1 MRTIE
6 LGVLGMRCRRCVRE
20 LTARLR
26 DVAGVETVM
35 VDRGN
40 VVVRLAGA
48 MTVGDVLRA
57 CRGLPYKVEILGDS
71 GDLTDS

>member
-6 LGVLGMRCRRCVRE
+6 LRVWGMRCRRCVRE
-20 LTARLR
+20 VTARLR

-35 VDRGN
+35 ADREN
-40 VVVRLAGA
+40 SLVRLAGA

-57 CRGLPYKVEILGDS
+57 CRGLPYTVEILGDP
-71 GDLTDS
+71 GDPRDS